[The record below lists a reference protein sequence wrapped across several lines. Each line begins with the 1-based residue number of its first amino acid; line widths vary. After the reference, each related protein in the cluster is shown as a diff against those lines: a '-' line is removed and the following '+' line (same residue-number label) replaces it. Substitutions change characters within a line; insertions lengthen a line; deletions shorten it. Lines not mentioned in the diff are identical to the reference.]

1 MILLGIFED
10 IIAGPLRD
18 MLKSIVTNS
27 GWMFGNGTVGTV
39 VDSVSASPADL
50 LGNGTWQNILY
61 WSNIV
66 LTPIALTLLGI
77 FVSIEMYQLISKTN
91 GNADI
96 EDLTKF
102 VLRIIIP
109 FFIATQAVTFVT
121 IIMDIMNSSI
131 QLLAEKIVNPDPTAP
146 GYEDIF
152 IRIDGMHIGELL
164 ESIITYSIVGAISQI
179 VVPFILMFV
188 VYGRLFEI
196 TFLIFISPIP
206 MASFLNSEW
215 GGIGKQYLKYFVS
228 LMVQGLLIILACG
241 ISDAIFSS
249 AIMEIGTLSGILI
262 WFVLCGVMLKTGRLS
277 QRIVGI

>member
-1 MILLGIFED
+1 MGENIFISWITE
-10 IIAGPLRD
+10 PLRD
-18 MLKSIVTNS
+18 TLKSIVKNS
-27 GWMFGNGTVGTV
+27 GWAFGNGTVGTV
-39 VDSVSASPADL
+39 VDSVSASPSDL

-66 LTPIALTLLGI
+66 LTPIALTLVGI
-77 FVSIEMYQLISKTN
+77 FIAIELYQLIAKSN
-91 GNADI
+91 GNTDI

-102 VLRIIIP
+102 AVKIIIP
-109 FFIATQAVTFVT
+109 FFIATNATTFVT
-121 IIMDIMNSSI
+121 VIMDIMNSSI
-131 QLLAEKIVNPDPTAP
+131 QLLADKIVNPDITAP
-146 GYEDIF
+146 GYEEIF
-152 IRIDGMHIGELL
+152 AKIDQMHIGELI
-164 ESIITYSIVGAISQI
+164 ESILIYSIVGAIAQLVI
-179 VVPFILMFV
+179 PFILMFV

-215 GGIGKQYLKYFVS
+215 GGIGKQYIKYFVS

-249 AIMEIGTLSGILI
+249 SIIEIGALSGII
-262 WFVLCGVMLKTGRLS
+262 VWAILCGVLLKTGKLS